1 VTLTIKSVTTENIA
15 QFVADRQAAGSEVK
29 TPEQVAALEGK
40 DESRIVGTG
49 TETVS
54 TAPDPGEQTPTAA
67 KLEAEPE
74 EDDEKAPK
82 WYRARLKQL
91 SQEKKDLEELAREE
105 YETRMALQGK
115 LKEAEA
121 VKPQPQAD
129 TRPDRT
135 KYKAE
140 EADKYEDD
148 LLSWNRRQTKR
159 ELEQESYQKRIEDN
173 IRASKEAA
181 RKEFSDFDAVAQ
193 RAARRD
199 IKLPSYINAA
209 IGESQ
214 YGAHLVYHLNTHPED
229 EAEILSLPPATALL
243 RLGEIQTQLKRK
255 ATEEVAAAPAP
266 KIPPVT
272 RAPPP
277 LPAVGSGAGNIAVD
291 LSGSIPFKQY
301 QRQRLEQK
309 AKARRGAH

>member
-1 VTLTIKSVTTENIA
+1 
-15 QFVADRQAAGSEVK
+15 
-29 TPEQVAALEGK
+29 
-40 DESRIVGTG
+40 
-49 TETVS
+49 
-54 TAPDPGEQTPTAA
+54 
-67 KLEAEPE
+67 
-74 EDDEKAPK
+74 
-82 WYRARLKQL
+82 
-91 SQEKKDLEELAREE
+91 
-105 YETRMALQGK
+105 MALQGK

-121 VKPQPQAD
+121 KPQAQPQAD

-159 ELEQESYQKRIEDN
+159 ELEHESRQ
-173 IRASKEAA
+173 RAIAQNLAASSDAA
-181 RKEFSDFDAVAQ
+181 RKEYTDFDEVIQ
-193 RAARRD
+193 RASRADRQVPAH
-199 IKLPSYINAA
+199 ITAA
-209 IGESQ
+209 ISESS
-214 YGAHLVYHLNTHPED
+214 YGAHLAYYLAKHPKVET
-229 EAEILSLPPATALL
+229 EILSLPPATALL
-243 RLGEIQTQLKRK
+243 KLGEIQTQLKGK
-255 ATEEVAAAPAP
+255 EAPKEPAPAAPQ
-266 KIPPVT
+266 IPPVT